1 MAFSFAKVYIKTMKR
16 FFYLGSEKL
25 VRLFVQKVLKKA
37 GHEVYCTD
45 TIDDLFVIKDLDS
58 QVVIVDAVFVSKLSS
73 DFFADQRTYVVL
85 GTELELASLDVPR
98 TVKHLPK
105 PISMDDLLSL

>member
-1 MAFSFAKVYIKTMKR
+1 MAFSFAKVYIKIMKR

-45 TIDDLFVIKDLDS
+45 TIDDLFVIKDIDS
-58 QVVIVDAVFVSKLSS
+58 QVVIVDAAFTSKLPD
-73 DFFADQRTYVVL
+73 DFFAEQRSYVVL
-85 GTELELASLDVPR
+85 GNELELSSLSLPR
-98 TVKHLPK
+98 TVKRLPK